1 MTSSFANVVGTPRDQ
16 LPDISKTNYLQT
28 DADMTEATNNE
39 IEKAKKDAEEF
50 YNQMIRI
57 RQLQQQ
63 NFDDN
68 LQGLVNFS
76 KSAATF
82 VEAREAGREARE
94 RNEKRKDDLA
104 LHRKKFIDAEG
115 KFKLRDAAFSVQ
127 LREDSKVNPDQFG
140 KSASNLLKIRNADSV
155 SD

>member
-57 RQLQQQ
+57 RQL
-63 NFDDN
+63 
-68 LQGLVNFS
+68 
-76 KSAATF
+76 
-82 VEAREAGREARE
+82 
-94 RNEKRKDDLA
+94 
-104 LHRKKFIDAEG
+104 
-115 KFKLRDAAFSVQ
+115 
-127 LREDSKVNPDQFG
+127 
-140 KSASNLLKIRNADSV
+140 
-155 SD
+155 